1 MPDQAPNIDIKPG
14 DGGRLVYDKERRT
27 IVAQPATNIE
37 TVTTEGDYVI
47 KGSGNDLLRIQ
58 FTDESMII
66 TATENRPQK
75 HVIIC
80 DVSEAKELRDW
91 LTRRIEEQI

>member
-1 MPDQAPNIDIKPG
+1 MGNTQNRAKGSPMMSRENYTMA
-14 DGGRLVYDKERRT
+14 V
-27 IVAQPATNIE
+27 E

-47 KGSGNDLLRIQ
+47 KGREGDLLRIH

-66 TATENRPQK
+66 TATENWPQK

-80 DVSEAKELRDW
+80 DISEAKELRDW
-91 LTRRIEEQI
+91 LTRRIEEEVK

>member
-1 MPDQAPNIDIKPG
+1 MA
-14 DGGRLVYDKERRT
+14 VET
-27 IVAQPATNIE
+27 I
-37 TVTTEGDYVI
+37 TTEGDYVI
-47 KGSGNDLLRIQ
+47 KGREGDLLRIH

-80 DVSEAKELRDW
+80 DLSEAKELRDW
-91 LTRRIEEQI
+91 LTRRIEEPIS